1 MGGAVTDGDVR
12 SSITDGDVEAAVRR
26 ALIIR
31 VRDVAEQLDYD
42 TLEEHAETA
51 SAFVQCWVPAL
62 DPGERLQAA
71 SWAADQYVTAI
82 VHVEGAYGIGAR
94 LVLDA
99 QRAAAAELA
108 TTFRDF
114 AALTHGPDA
123 EVMPS
128 VAERLAGYADQLDG
142 MDFGR
147 W

>member
-1 MGGAVTDGDVR
+1 MNEHDVRRSIVAGDV
-12 SSITDGDVEAAVRR
+12 DEAVRC
-26 ALIIR
+26 ASAMR

-51 SAFVQCWVPAL
+51 SAFLQRWVPAL

-108 TTFRDF
+108 TTFRGF